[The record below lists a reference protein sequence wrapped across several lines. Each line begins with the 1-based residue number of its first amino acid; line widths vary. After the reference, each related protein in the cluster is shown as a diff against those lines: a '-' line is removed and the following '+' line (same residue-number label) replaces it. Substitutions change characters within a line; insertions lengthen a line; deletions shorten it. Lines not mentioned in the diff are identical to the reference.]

1 MTVLEAPPGAVPTP
15 EPAAAAMRGGRP
27 PRPPRTPP
35 PPRRPPQPKRA
46 RPPLTRGEA
55 IARSIAATLAVMLM
69 MFVLNLTVF
78 SHLQHLVSQQ
88 RLSDEFRAQLSA
100 GTAPV
105 SEGDFENVLL
115 PDGAP
120 LGILEIPS
128 LGMYE
133 VIVEGTSSAET
144 ATGLGH
150 QRDTVLPGQ
159 VGVSKI
165 AGRAA
170 AYGGPFSGI
179 ASLSPG
185 DEISVR
191 TGQGLHLFEVTGLRY
206 AGDPTPP
213 NPLRGESRLI
223 LMTARGAPYLPAGV
237 AYVDARLVSE
247 AQASGARQTTPVTL
261 PPEAKPMATDT
272 TTVWALVFA
281 LQFLIVVEIA
291 AVWAFRRFG
300 QQRTWIVFVPVL
312 LLAGFLV
319 ADQTTRLL
327 PNLL

>member
-1 MTVLEAPPGAVPTP
+1 
-15 EPAAAAMRGGRP
+15 
-27 PRPPRTPP
+27 
-35 PPRRPPQPKRA
+35 
-46 RPPLTRGEA
+46 
-55 IARSIAATLAVMLM
+55 MLM

-78 SHLQHLVSQQ
+78 SHLQHHVSQQ
-88 RLSDEFRAQLSA
+88 RLSDDFRAQLSA

-105 SEGDFENVLL
+105 SEGDFNEVLL
-115 PDGAP
+115 ADGVP
-120 LGILEIPS
+120 VGILEIPS
-128 LGMYE
+128 INMYE
-133 VIVEGTSSAET
+133 VIVEGTSSAQT
-144 ATGLGH
+144 AMGVGH
-150 QRDTVLPGQ
+150 QRDSVLPGQ

-170 AYGGPFSGI
+170 AYGGPFSAI
-179 ASLSPG
+179 SSLSPG
-185 DEISVR
+185 DAITVR
-191 TGQGLHLFEVTGLRY
+191 TGQGLQVFEVIGLRY

-213 NPLRGESRLI
+213 NPVRGESRMI
-223 LMTARGAPYLPAGV
+223 LMTARGAPYIPAGV

-247 AQASGARQTTPVTL
+247 TQDAGARQTTSITL
-261 PPEAKPMATDT
+261 PPEAKPLATDT

-281 LQFLIVVEIA
+281 LQFLVAVEIA

-300 QQRTWIVFVPVL
+300 AQRTWIVFLPVL